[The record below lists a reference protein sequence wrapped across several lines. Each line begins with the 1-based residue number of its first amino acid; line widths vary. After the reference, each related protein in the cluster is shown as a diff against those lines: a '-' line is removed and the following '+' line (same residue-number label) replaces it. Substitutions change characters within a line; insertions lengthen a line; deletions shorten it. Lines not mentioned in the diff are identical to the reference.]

1 MGKIKVSLR
10 LKTAKKQRL
19 KIESEKVKGVFLWIG
34 GAGVVDWV
42 VGYRFGRGFIA
53 DKCYHTGNFWIKDL
67 LISIFRK
74 EGFVTLT
81 RFI

>member
-1 MGKIKVSLR
+1 MGKINVSLTLR
-10 LKTAKKQRL
+10 AAKKQRL

-42 VGYRFGRGFIA
+42 VGYRKGRGFIA
-53 DKCYHTGNFWIKDL
+53 DKAYHTGNHWTYDLMRSIWHKD
-67 LISIFRK
+67 
-74 EGFVTLT
+74 GFVTLT